1 MIVKIMMVLSV
12 FSLPIFIISL
22 IIGIIYNYKKKR
34 LIKTIGDNYWD
45 NEEYKVLNKKHKK
58 AGIIC
63 GISIAV
69 FLVGLV
75 ASSSD
80 MKEKI
85 KAEKQA
91 MLQLEQKE
99 KENVENN
106 ELTVVEE
113 KDGFVTYSD
122 GSVIKETIGG
132 TFKWTAAYKEIENKE
147 KKMDREEQCDI
158 LGKNELI
165 ILEEKILDEKKIKE
179 VVTIARECG
188 LNPHM
193 SNGSYWSGE
202 NQIYIVR
209 VKKGMLTDDIQYGVK
224 FNEVADI
231 RNANPD
237 TVVKEMENTIKTLAK
252 KMPDYVQI
260 ELHKRTP
267 ESYKP
272 IGELKEIVPGQIS
285 EISLTYYKKSNIIT
299 KIVTVKR
306 EPAENKV
313 KGAIYVLYD
322 VVK

>member
-1 MIVKIMMVLSV
+1 MPIIMILLILCFV
-12 FSLPIFIISL
+12 FL
-22 IIGIIYNYKKKR
+22 IVG
-34 LIKTIGDNYWD
+34 LIKPRMVIRWGDD
-45 NEEYKVLNKKHKK
+45 EKKTRKKV
-58 AGIIC
+58 
-63 GISIAV
+63 IAV
-69 FLVGLV
+69 FLSAFVGITLLG
-75 ASSSD
+75 
-80 MKEKI
+80 
-85 KAEKQA
+85 
-91 MLQLEQKE
+91 MLISPRKDTSVSTNTNISTENVS
-99 KENVENN
+99 KENIENN
-106 ELTVVEE
+106 ELKVVDE
-113 KDGFVTYSD
+113 KDGIVTYSD
-122 GSVIKETIGG
+122 GSVVKETIGG

-147 KKMDREEQCDI
+147 KIMKREEQCDI

-188 LNPHM
+188 VNPHM
-193 SNGSYWSGE
+193 FNGSYWSGE

-231 RNANPD
+231 RMANPD
-237 TVVKEMENTIKTLAK
+237 TVVKEMENTIKTLAN

-285 EISLTYYKKSNIIT
+285 EISLTYYKKSNVIT
-299 KIVTVKR
+299 KMVSVKR
-306 EPAENKV
+306 EPTENKV